1 MQLFYTYKIQ
11 QGLAFLDEEESR
23 HLQTVLRRK
32 EGDRL
37 QLTDGKGA
45 FFTGTIESAGKKE
58 VIVRIESERSAP
70 PRSATQLHIAMA
82 PTKQIE
88 RFEWFLEKAAEIGVD
103 AVTPLLCERS
113 ERRQIRSDRLEKIL
127 QSAMKQ
133 SLQAWLPRLQPLTPF
148 ESVVKNAAEPI
159 RCIAWCGETAVPH
172 LADVL
177 QPGKAVLALIGPEG
191 DFSPE
196 EVALAL
202 ASGFQAVNLGPSRLR
217 TETAGL
223 YAVTTVN
230 LSAREKNK
238 ATT

>member
-1 MQLFYTYKIQ
+1 MQLFYTYKVQ

-37 QLTDGKGA
+37 QLTDGNGA

-58 VIVRIESERSAP
+58 VIVRIETAQSAP
-70 PRSATQLHIAMA
+70 PRSPARLHIALA

-103 AVTPLLCERS
+103 TLTPLLCERS
-113 ERRQIRSDRLEKIL
+113 ERRQIRADRLEKIL

-133 SLQAWLPRLQPLTPF
+133 SLQAWMPRLQPLTPF
-148 ESVVKNAAEPI
+148 ESVVQNAAEPV

-177 QPGKAVLALIGPEG
+177 QPGKDVLALIGPEG

-196 EVALAL
+196 EIARALA
-202 ASGFQAVNLGPSRLR
+202 AGFQAVNLGPSRLR
-217 TETAGL
+217 TETAGV
-223 YAVTTVN
+223 YAVTAVN
-230 LSAREKNK
+230 LSARGKK
-238 ATT
+238 